1 MQIRCWVAMPLEAIA
16 SEQRKMGRCYW
27 EFWQVGYDATN
38 QWRQQAELGA
48 LSTVIRD
55 GNYDFLTKSQR
66 WHNTPMA
73 SPLDVT

>member
-1 MQIRCWVAMPLEAIA
+1 MPLEAIA

-55 GNYDFLTKSQR
+55 G
-66 WHNTPMA
+66 
-73 SPLDVT
+73 